1 MEQYDDIVELI
12 CDGNNLGFLRDVR
25 AQGMQ
30 GFEQKLA
37 AAMEYEDCQTLKDV
51 IDCADE
57 IRRFSFVTTDKL
69 EDYARS
75 ELKKAGVPEALIEGG
90 LFDLEG
96 LARDSLDQNG
106 YRLDRTGSVY
116 LKPRQ
121 QGQELAQGAMT
132 MEQTM

>member
-1 MEQYDDIVELI
+1 MNDIILLK
-12 CDGNNLGFLRDVR
+12 LGEIVLKGLNRK
-25 AQGMQ
+25 

-37 AAMEYEDCQTLKDV
+37 AAMEYDGCRTLKDV
-51 IDCADE
+51 ICCADE

-75 ELKKAGVPEALIEGG
+75 ELKKAGAPEALIDGG

-96 LARDSLDQNG
+96 LARDSLEQSG

-121 QGQELAQGAMT
+121 QEQELSRGAMP
-132 MEQTM
+132 MEQII